1 MMNANSQSMIRKVFS
16 GARCRHMMLMP
27 AVVNNADRN
36 SMSERA
42 DSAAAALAMTIA
54 GDRS

>member
-1 MMNANSQSMIRKVFS
+1 
-16 GARCRHMMLMP
+16 MMLMP